1 MADGPESS
9 QNRSSTQENP
19 MRLPAILAPTST
31 PQTRG
36 RTAARIALGVVLALA
51 GIGHLTFQRH
61 EFRAQ
66 VPDWV
71 PLGKDFTVL
80 ASGVVEVGL
89 GAALVALPRHRRIVS
104 WVVAAFFVAV
114 FPGNIHQYVAG
125 IDAFGLDTDTKR
137 LVRLF
142 GQPVLV
148 LWAIAAGGDG
158 KR

>member
-1 MADGPESS
+1 M
-9 QNRSSTQENP
+9 
-19 MRLPAILAPTST
+19 
-31 PQTRG
+31 
-36 RTAARIALGVVLALA
+36 
-51 GIGHLTFQRH
+51 
-61 EFRAQ
+61 
-66 VPDWV
+66 
-71 PLGKDFTVL
+71 
-80 ASGVVEVGL
+80 
-89 GAALVALPRHRRIVS
+89 
-104 WVVAAFFVAV
+104 VAAFFVAV